1 MIENEIKRP
10 GADNPL
16 DAPQDAVSLDVE
28 CMRTRFTGKGRKRR
42 IKDQKKVPG
51 NIKASVSLGVVSITD
66 RFNDTMVTVRI
77 EDMAAVM
84 AAAYEMA
91 KREEGDGCQTETS
104 EPAGNAAGE

>member
-1 MIENEIKRP
+1 MSDNEIKRP

-51 NIKASVSLGVVSITD
+51 NIKASVRLGVVSITD
-66 RFNDTMVTVRI
+66 RYNDTMATVRI

-91 KREEGDGCQTETS
+91 KGEEAAQCQTEIS
-104 EPAGNAAGE
+104 EPAGNVAGE